1 MRPRLAV
8 LPGRALATPGD
19 PRREALA
26 RALSRCPL
34 RERVLLALLLFER
47 LTPAEAADVLDL
59 PAARVERSYAAL
71 LAELRRVVRSGAV
84 QATRLALHPSR
95 CAERVPGERARR
107 AS

>member
-8 LPGRALATPGD
+8 LPPRPLAGPRD

-26 RALSRCPL
+26 RALSRCPA

-47 LTPAEAADVLDL
+47 LTPAEAADVLDQ
-59 PAARVERSYAAL
+59 PAARIERSYAAL
-71 LAELRRVVRSGAV
+71 LATLSRVVRSGAV
-84 QATRLALHPSR
+84 QATRFAPDGGRL
-95 CAERVPGERARR
+95 RR